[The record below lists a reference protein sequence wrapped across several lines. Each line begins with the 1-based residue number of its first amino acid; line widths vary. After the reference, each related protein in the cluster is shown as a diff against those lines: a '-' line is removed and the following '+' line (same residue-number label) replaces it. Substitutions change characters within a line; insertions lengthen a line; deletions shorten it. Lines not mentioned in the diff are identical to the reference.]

1 VENLAGHDRT
11 RRAAAAGVAERF
23 AARYRGAV
31 DDYPAF
37 LATLTRP
44 PRNTFRV
51 NTLKADV
58 GATVARLRAIGL
70 TITPLPWF
78 EAAFAADP
86 HINLAATLERFLG
99 TIYIQEAASML
110 PPLVAAGELRGARTV
125 LDACAA
131 PGSKTTLAAA
141 IMANRNVIV
150 ANDRSYGRIR
160 ALQFNVHKF
169 GAINTL
175 ITNYELQ
182 LFPKASFDTVL
193 LDAPC
198 SSSGTVRKSPK
209 VLETWTSA
217 VSAGYAERQKDLILR
232 AFDLLHPGGTLV
244 YSTCSLAPE
253 ENEGVVDFL
262 LRSRPAETV
271 PAALPGFRFA
281 PGLAEWEGRRYLA
294 PVARCGRV
302 WPHANDT
309 DGFFVAKVVRC

>member
-1 VENLAGHDRT
+1 M
-11 RRAAAAGVAERF
+11 AERF

-141 IMANRNVIV
+141 
-150 ANDRSYGRIR
+150 
-160 ALQFNVHKF
+160 
-169 GAINTL
+169 
-175 ITNYELQ
+175 
-182 LFPKASFDTVL
+182 
-193 LDAPC
+193 
-198 SSSGTVRKSPK
+198 
-209 VLETWTSA
+209 
-217 VSAGYAERQKDLILR
+217 
-232 AFDLLHPGGTLV
+232 
-244 YSTCSLAPE
+244 
-253 ENEGVVDFL
+253 
-262 LRSRPAETV
+262 
-271 PAALPGFRFA
+271 
-281 PGLAEWEGRRYLA
+281 
-294 PVARCGRV
+294 
-302 WPHANDT
+302 
-309 DGFFVAKVVRC
+309 